1 MSKTI
6 IIIPSRMGATR
17 LKGKPL
23 LKINNKPII
32 SHVVDKAKLSG
43 IGEVFVATEDK
54 EIIDAVKL
62 NGGNAVL
69 TGKHKTGTDRIFEA
83 FKILNLKNIDYIL
96 NIQGDEPAIESKDII
111 NLNHLMIKNNSK
123 IGTLAADIKKNV
135 LIKNENVVK
144 VVTKE
149 KLKNNSFPEALN
161 FFRKDF
167 PINNN
172 HVYHHIGIY
181 CFKVSALEQFVNLNQ
196 TKNEIINK
204 LEQLRLI
211 DNGIKINLALASNSP
226 VGVDTIED
234 FMELKKIMEYK
245 S

>member
-1 MSKTI
+1 
-6 IIIPSRMGATR
+6 MGATR

-83 FKILNLKNIDYIL
+83 FKILNLKNIDYVL

-149 KLKNNSFPEALN
+149 KLKNNNFPEALN

>member
-234 FMELKKIMEYK
+234 FIELKKIMEYK

>member
-1 MSKTI
+1 
-6 IIIPSRMGATR
+6 MGATR

>member
-1 MSKTI
+1 
-6 IIIPSRMGATR
+6 MGATR

-149 KLKNNSFPEALN
+149 KLKNNNFPEALN